1 MKRNWLLYLVIFSL
15 ALNFGT
21 IGTVIYL
28 RHQDQS
34 RMLAPGIPP
43 PLVLHDLWS
52 ALHLED
58 SQRRAIHRLL
68 PKHLGRIGK
77 IRATL
82 FLKRQEL
89 FDLLKGAAPA
99 MDEVDKKIAEISGLQ
114 GKLEEE
120 QVRFLLEFR
129 KLLKPAQNTAFL
141 DLMRARL
148 NRALAGPCG
157 PGPGGPKRLPPPEMG
172 PGPGMGRGPGMG
184 PGPWGPGPRE

>member
-28 RHQDQS
+28 RNQDQS
-34 RMLAPGIPP
+34 RLLASGTPP
-43 PLVLHDLWS
+43 PLGLHALWS

-58 SQRRAIHRLL
+58 SQRRAIHGLL
-68 PKHLGRIGK
+68 PEHLGRIGK
-77 IRATL
+77 IRAAL

-89 FDLLKGAAPA
+89 FDLLKEASPA
-99 MDEVDKKIAEISGLQ
+99 MGDVDKKIAEISDLQ

-129 KLLKPAQNTAFL
+129 KELKPEQNVAFL
-141 DLMRARL
+141 KLMRARL

-157 PGPGGPKRLPPPEMG
+157 PVPRRPRPLPPS
-172 PGPGMGRGPGMG
+172 GMG
-184 PGPWGPGPRE
+184 PGPWGPGPHE